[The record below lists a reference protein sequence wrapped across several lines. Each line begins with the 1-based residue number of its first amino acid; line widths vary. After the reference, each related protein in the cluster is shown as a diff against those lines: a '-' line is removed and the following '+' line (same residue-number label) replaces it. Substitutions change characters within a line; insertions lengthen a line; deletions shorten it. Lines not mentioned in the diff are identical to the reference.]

1 MQEEIK
7 RCPFCG
13 GSAILE
19 KSLCYDVSGD
29 AEDFETVFVQCVRY
43 GARTRGTEA
52 CFPKNADY
60 DWRDCVGAGYE
71 IEAWNARI

>member
-1 MQEEIK
+1 MKEEIK
-7 RCPFCG
+7 RCPFCD
-13 GSAILE
+13 GSA
-19 KSLCYDVSGD
+19 
-29 AEDFETVFVQCVRY
+29 